1 MRMTSKWTFAGAVLA
16 LAAVA
21 AAITLDVN
29 HPLLNGHIDKLRQA
43 NSLTVVFS
51 VNQLGK
57 DLEDQKL
64 VLSKPALLRYET
76 PSSVVI
82 ANGATISTLD
92 RKSNQYTE
100 EPQTPE
106 ALKKLLA
113 NDVIW
118 AWSAFADDSFLKP
131 ITDARTAASR
141 RLKGIAVKEVNV
153 SRGSK
158 VITLFVDDQ
167 MGVARGSTY
176 QTDAGGQKST
186 TIVIA
191 SEVMLGKE
199 VLSGTDKNFTMP
211 AGAQKVEKSALAST
225 WKDVAPIFSA
235 NCGCH
240 VGRSTAGLSL
250 ASHRGVMAGGR
261 SGAVIVPGDPDAS
274 LLMQAVR
281 GTRPPKMPPQGN
293 LSSAQLET
301 LAKWIKDGAKE

>member
-1 MRMTSKWTFAGAVLA
+1 MRMTSKWTLAGAALA
-16 LAAVA
+16 LGAVA
-21 AAITLDVN
+21 AAITFDVN
-29 HPLLNGHIDKLRQA
+29 HPLLNGHIEKLRQA

-64 VLSKPALLRYET
+64 ILSKPSLMRYET
-76 PSSVVI
+76 PGSIVI
-82 ANGATISTLD
+82 ANGATIATLD
-92 RKSNQYTE
+92 RKTNQYTE

-113 NDVIW
+113 GEVLW
-118 AWSAFADDSFLKP
+118 TWSAFADETFLKP

-141 RLKGIAVKEVNV
+141 RLKGSAVKEVNV

-158 VITLFVDDQ
+158 VITLFIDDQ
-167 MGVARGSTY
+167 LNVARGSTF

-186 TIVIA
+186 TIIIA
-191 SEVMLGKE
+191 SEVLLGKDA
-199 VLSGTDKNFTMP
+199 LTASDKSFAMP
-211 AGAQKVEKSALAST
+211 SGAQKVEKSALAST
-225 WKDVAPIFSA
+225 WKDVSPIFSA

-240 VGRSTAGLSL
+240 VGRATAGLSL
-250 ASHRGVMAGGR
+250 GSHRGIMAGSR

-293 LSSAQLET
+293 LSPAQLDT